1 MGITVEGAATAKA
14 VATMSKT
21 MQIDMPITHMIAA
34 LIDQQITL
42 PQAISALLS
51 RPLKQE

>member
-1 MGITVEGAATAKA
+1 MARTLD
-14 VATMSKT
+14 
-21 MQIDMPITHMIAA
+21 IDMPITRMIAA

-42 PQAISALLS
+42 PQAIAALLA